1 MKIEY
6 LQTLKKLFV
15 IYFTAFP
22 YHLYNIS
29 NQASN
34 FGLVGV
40 SYTLIYAQQ
49 KFWFANIGSIIFIYN
64 IKNIDYFYLN
74 MAILGFTIY
83 LYTVSFAKT
92 ICVLKYL

>member
-6 LQTLKKLFV
+6 LQRIKKLLV
-15 IYFTAFP
+15 IFFTAFP

-29 NQASN
+29 NKVSN

-49 KFWFANIGSIIFIYN
+49 QFWLANIGSIIFIYN
-64 IKNIDYFYLN
+64 IKNIDYFYFN
-74 MAILGFTIY
+74 MTILLLTLY
-83 LYTVSFAKT
+83 LYINSFAKA
-92 ICVLKYL
+92 IYLIKYV

>member
-34 FGLVGV
+34 FALVGV

-49 KFWFANIGSIIFIYN
+49 NFWFANIGSIIFIYN
-64 IKNIDYFYLN
+64 IKNIDYFYFN
-74 MAILGFTIY
+74 IAILVLSLY
-83 LYTVSFAKT
+83 LYINSFSKA
-92 ICVLKYL
+92 IYAIKYV